1 MRDIKVS
8 VLMSVYNESKNEIA
22 LSIQSILNQ
31 TLSDIEFIIVND
43 NPNNIEISNIL
54 EYYRNIDERI
64 IIIEN
69 EVNLGLAMSLNK
81 AANVARAPFLARM
94 DADDISEL
102 TRLSK
107 QYEVMIENDYDLTC
121 TNYSFID
128 EKSNYI
134 ERKANYYTSKQIED
148 LLPLD
153 NVIHHPTVMVKKII
167 FKKLNGYR
175 NFLSAQDYD
184 LWLRFHFEGCR
195 FYMLEDILLK
205 YRIRDNS
212 VSLRNRSQQIC
223 TITYIRNQYLK
234 KLREGEDNYSY
245 NSYLYYLDKKK
256 YLNKK
261 KNYKVNYYF
270 DILVKSQELLEEKK
284 YFIILLLKLKVFLR
298 CDVLR
303 NDYISKNKMKLYL
316 IFKNVILFK
325 FRY

>member
-1 MRDIKVS
+1 
-8 VLMSVYNESKNEIA
+8 
-22 LSIQSILNQ
+22 
-31 TLSDIEFIIVND
+31 
-43 NPNNIEISNIL
+43 
-54 EYYRNIDERI
+54 
-64 IIIEN
+64 
-69 EVNLGLAMSLNK
+69 
-81 AANVARAPFLARM
+81 
-94 DADDISEL
+94 
-102 TRLSK
+102 
-107 QYEVMIENDYDLTC
+107 
-121 TNYSFID
+121 
-128 EKSNYI
+128 
-134 ERKANYYTSKQIED
+134 
-148 LLPLD
+148 
-153 NVIHHPTVMVKKII
+153 
-167 FKKLNGYR
+167 
-175 NFLSAQDYD
+175 
-184 LWLRFHFEGCR
+184 
-195 FYMLEDILLK
+195 MLEDILLK